1 MSQGAPNCLICGS
14 ELVYANEASEQICAV
29 CGKKEMGKTA
39 CAMGHYV
46 CNACHRRE
54 GVEFGLGFCLACSSA
69 SAVEILQQLMSDKSV
84 YPNGPEHHTL
94 IGAAVMTAYA
104 NAGGKIAGGKMDLE
118 AGLRELEARS
128 LQVPGGACG
137 FWGCCGSATSVG
149 QALSIINGSTP
160 LAREEWAQCQ
170 RLTSTV
176 LGHLADIGGPRCC
189 KRTGF
194 TAVLDATDFLNENF
208 GVAMQ
213 RPERVTCT
221 FCGGNAQCLREKCP
235 YFPAR

>member
-1 MSQGAPNCLICGS
+1 MSQGEPNCLICGA
-14 ELVYANEASEQICAV
+14 ELVYANEAAEQVCVI
-29 CGKKEMGKTA
+29 CGKKEMGKTT
-39 CAMGHYV
+39 CSKGHYV
-46 CNACHRRE
+46 CNACHRRG
-54 GVEFGLGFCLACSSA
+54 GVEFGLDYCLKCA
-69 SAVEILQQLMSDKSV
+69 STNAVEILQQLMSDKSV

-104 NAGGKIAGGKMDLE
+104 NAGGKMDLA
-118 AGLRELEARS
+118 AGLKELVARS

-160 LAREEWAQCQ
+160 LAREEWTQCQ
-170 RLTSTV
+170 RLTSIV

-208 GVAMQ
+208 GVSMA
-213 RPERVTCT
+213 RPEHVTCA
-221 FCGGNAQCLREKCP
+221 FCGGNAQCLRVACP
-235 YFPAR
+235 YFPAKN